1 MNERRSYGKLAVA
14 LGLSLLSHLF
24 VVTGAGWDLPMLAE
38 REPVR
43 LNARLVPILPEPEVA
58 PVAQPEAQVPVE
70 PKPRPKPKPKPK
82 PRKPRLVQ
90 PEIPLPPPVAV
101 AETPAVEPIETPAV
115 SLSELGTS
123 PADES
128 KSEQNQNDTSQA
140 EGAAD
145 VLPRT
150 DALSAEDAL
159 ARLPGLPRTATIQFS
174 LILGNI
180 QVGQAVETWRHDG
193 HSYSLQIV
201 METTGA
207 ARLFKALTITQ
218 TSDGSI
224 DMQGLRP
231 GRYRYEQTGRT
242 TSDTVFDWDR
252 MKVLMEQGSKRREFP
267 LQHGAQDILS
277 LAYQVGLFHD
287 FRPSQIGVATGK
299 NFNQYALEW
308 IGEEKV
314 RTAAGEVHA
323 VWVRTTQDDGQ
334 STDVWIAPGLHNLP
348 VRIRYTDRKG
358 TATELIAS
366 AIEADGKSLLGAAQ
380 AN

>member
-24 VVTGAGWDLPMLAE
+24 IASGAGWNLPMLVE
-38 REPVR
+38 HEPVR
-43 LNARLVPILPEPEVA
+43 LNARLVPGVPAPETAPEDV
-58 PVAQPEAQVPVE
+58 QPEAQAAVE
-70 PKPRPKPKPKPK
+70 PQPRPKPKPEK
-82 PRKPRLVQ
+82 PRPAK
-90 PEIPLPPPVAV
+90 PEIPVPAPALDQTPIISAAGAPSDELKVEENQKDV
-101 AETPAVEPIETPAV
+101 SRGAEV
-115 SLSELGTS
+115 S
-123 PADES
+123 
-128 KSEQNQNDTSQA
+128 
-140 EGAAD
+140 
-145 VLPRT
+145 
-150 DALSAEDAL
+150 DALPTADAATAEDAG
-159 ARLPGLPRTATIQFS
+159 ASLPNLPRTATIQFS

-218 TSDGSI
+218 TSDGSVG
-224 DMQGLRP
+224 MQGLRP
-231 GRYRYEQTGRT
+231 ERYRYEQTGRT
-242 TSDTVFDWDR
+242 TSDTVFDWDQ
-252 MKVLMEQGSKRREFP
+252 MKVLMEQGDKRREFP
-267 LQHGAQDILS
+267 LQYGAQDILS

-299 NFNQYALEW
+299 NFNQYALAW
-308 IGEEKV
+308 IGEEQV
-314 RTAAGEVHA
+314 RTAAGEVRA
-323 VWVRTTQDDGQ
+323 ILVRTTQDDGQ
-334 STDVWIAPGLHNLP
+334 ATDVWIAPGLHNLP

-366 AIEADGKSLLGAAQ
+366 AIEADGKPLLGAAQ